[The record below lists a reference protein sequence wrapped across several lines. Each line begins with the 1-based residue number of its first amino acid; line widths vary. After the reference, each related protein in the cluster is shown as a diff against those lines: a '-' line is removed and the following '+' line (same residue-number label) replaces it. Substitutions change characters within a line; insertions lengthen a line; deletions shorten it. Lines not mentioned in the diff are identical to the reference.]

1 MGEILH
7 LGALA
12 PAAVGACCIAAD
24 RRRARTPELAASV
37 LMLVAMLDVVLWG
50 VVAPVAWA
58 GVLIVAAIALAA
70 LRGRTAR
77 SRAAARVPVSAAGVP
92 ISGTRVPVSGARV
105 PSAVMTVHATLGLV
119 VMATLVLAMIPDA
132 SAPAVTVG
140 HHASGAPFGLL
151 AAASALLFGLVSAV
165 AARAP
170 HDGGARVSALERGQL
185 IAMGAS
191 TAAMGM
197 ALFA

>member
-140 HHASGAPFGLL
+140 HQASGAPFGLL